1 LEETKFNASH
11 SLWWKYILLS
21 GFVNNGDTNWSGNL
35 SKWKPGNGKAVSFW
49 KDAWI
54 GDSTLKSRF
63 IHLFL
68 LPREKD
74 GKIGDMG
81 E

>member
-11 SLWWKYILLS
+11 SLWWKDILLS
-21 GFVNNGDTNWSGNL
+21 GFVNDGDTNWSGNL
-35 SKWKPGNGKAVSFW
+35 SKWKPGNG
-49 KDAWI
+49 
-54 GDSTLKSRF
+54 DSTLKSRF
-63 IHLFL
+63 INLFL